1 MNQEDYFGYISLDD
15 SKQAQKDEIILERR
29 GANDKLKSRIMR
41 DIAKR
46 EIDYVVRGGGGQ
58 QAKTIRLERA
68 LEKAYEWQNTLVQDF
83 VTTVNDRVYVGP
95 HKWIICILGDDV
107 YAVNQFKLNNRERLL
122 RQQNV
127 SISIMTMSAEVKDKK
142 LHSQDYYDLTELTKK
157 GLFVNIVEKQ
167 SIDEVTQRFL
177 ASMDVFHSS
186 KQPVIKEFFGG
197 L

>member
-1 MNQEDYFGYISLDD
+1 
-15 SKQAQKDEIILERR
+15 
-29 GANDKLKSRIMR
+29 
-41 DIAKR
+41 
-46 EIDYVVRGGGGQ
+46 
-58 QAKTIRLERA
+58 
-68 LEKAYEWQNTLVQDF
+68 
-83 VTTVNDRVYVGP
+83 
-95 HKWIICILGDDV
+95 
-107 YAVNQFKLNNRERLL
+107 
-122 RQQNV
+122 
-127 SISIMTMSAEVKDKK
+127 MTMSAEVKDKE